1 MGVLDAGHS
10 LWTRE
15 WDPRMKEAPGGFED
29 GGKEALNAGFQR
41 PVMRDHSQA
50 ANAGDAWLV

>member
-15 WDPRMKEAPGGFED
+15 WDPHMKEAPGGFED

-50 ANAGDAWLV
+50 ANARDAWLV